1 MKDLDSNNSDSNKPD
16 SNKQSSDSAMGIS
29 DEQLMLNY
37 QQGDTAA
44 FEQLYSKHK
53 GPLYRYFVR
62 QLSQKSL
69 AEDLYQDTWGKVIKA
84 AGNYQVTAK
93 FTTWLYRIAHNLLI
107 DHVRA
112 VKPLDEAADM
122 GDETMDNFDASI
134 NNEQAHGR
142 PDEQL
147 EDEQKAKLLKS
158 CVASLPAVQ
167 KEAFLLNIELGLT
180 AAAISDIAD
189 VTLEATKSRIRYA
202 YQSIKQCVAA
212 KWQGVTHD

>member
-1 MKDLDSNNSDSNKPD
+1 MADLDPINDVTTADSV
-16 SNKQSSDSAMGIS
+16 S

-53 GPLYRYFVR
+53 SPLYRYFVR
-62 QLSQKSL
+62 QLSNHSL
-69 AEDLYQDTWGKVIKA
+69 AEDLYQDTWGKVINA

-112 VKPLDEAADM
+112 VKPLDKVEDM
-122 GDETMDNFDASI
+122 GDDGMDNFDANT
-134 NNEQAHGR
+134 NNEQSHNR

-147 EDEQKAKLLKS
+147 EDVQKAKLLKS
-158 CVASLPAVQ
+158 CIANLPAVQ

-202 YQSIKQCVAA
+202 YQSIKQCVAI
-212 KWQGVTHD
+212 KWQEGNS

>member
-1 MKDLDSNNSDSNKPD
+1 M
-16 SNKQSSDSAMGIS
+16 S

-62 QLSQKSL
+62 QLSNNSL
-69 AEDLYQDTWGKVIKA
+69 AEDLYQDTWGKVINA

-107 DHVRA
+107 DHVRS
-112 VKPLDEAADM
+112 VKPLDKVEEL
-122 GDETMDNFDASI
+122 GDDGMDNFDANT
-134 NNEQAHGR
+134 NNEQAHSR

-147 EDEQKAKLLKS
+147 EDVQKAKLLKS
-158 CVASLPAVQ
+158 CIANLPAVQ

-202 YQSIKQCVAA
+202 YQSIKQCVAL
-212 KWQGVTHD
+212 KWQEGNS

>member
-1 MKDLDSNNSDSNKPD
+1 MKDKITAL
-16 SNKQSSDSAMGIS
+16 S

-37 QQGDTAA
+37 QQGDSLA

-62 QLSQKSL
+62 QINDKQL

-84 AGNYQVTAK
+84 ASSYQVTAK
-93 FTTWLYRIAHNLLI
+93 FTTWIYRIAHNLLI

-112 VKPLDEAADM
+112 VKPLDKLA
-122 GDETMDNFDASI
+122 ETAEEGMYSFDASTLDSS
-134 NNEQAHGR
+134 HRSR

-147 EDEQKAKLLKS
+147 LDSQKEQLLKTCIS
-158 CVASLPAVQ
+158 KLPQ
-167 KEAFLLNIELGLT
+167 LQREAFLLNIELGLT
-180 AAAISDIAD
+180 ATAISEIAD

-202 YQSIKQCVAA
+202 YQSIKQCVAL
-212 KWQGVTHD
+212 KWQGADHE